1 MRGKMDCFASLAM
14 TLDGSPLLRR
24 NIPKPRAVRGDILD
38 AVFQM
43 HALVRGQ
50 LLGDAY
56 AGPPFD
62 GGPDRSPLK
71 AAAAVRT
78 DIVQLVVGAI
88 RAERAFVGAD
98 PRFRSVRRQ
107 VLVAIFAVRPK
118 LQ

>member
-56 AGPPFD
+56 AGPPFA
-62 GGPDRSPLK
+62 GRIGRRSKPPPQFGQTLCSSLS
-71 AAAAVRT
+71 AQSAQNVH
-78 DIVQLVVGAI
+78 
-88 RAERAFVGAD
+88 
-98 PRFRSVRRQ
+98 S
-107 VLVAIFAVRPK
+107 
-118 LQ
+118 

>member
-1 MRGKMDCFASLAM
+1 M

-71 AAAAVRT
+71 AAAAVRAH
-78 DIVQLVVGAI
+78 VVEHGVGA
-88 RAERAFVGAD
+88 RCTERALVRAD
-98 PRFRSVRRQ
+98 ASFE
-107 VLVAIFAVRPK
+107 
-118 LQ
+118 